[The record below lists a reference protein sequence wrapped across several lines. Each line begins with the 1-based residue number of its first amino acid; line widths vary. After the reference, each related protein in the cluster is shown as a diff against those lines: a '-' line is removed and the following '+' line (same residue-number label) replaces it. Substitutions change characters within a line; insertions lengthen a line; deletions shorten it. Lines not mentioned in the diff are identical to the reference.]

1 MIDPPVT
8 IDAPRREPPAY
19 SGLTVVIPT
28 RNRANL
34 AEAAI
39 KSVLDQGLSQVT
51 ILVSDN
57 STDEDGPRALQAY
70 CEGLDRRD
78 VRYIRPPQPM
88 PMSAHW
94 DWVIHRALEQ
104 TDASHFLYLTDRM
117 VFKAGALTELIVRA
131 RRFPDKVISYNGD
144 RIDDFSRPVFLEQKP
159 GSGRLLEIP
168 ADHLLYLTSRAVHP
182 PCLPGMLNCIVPRPV
197 FHEIERRF
205 GTIFASISPDF
216 CFAYRSL
223 AVVDSIIFYDLPLLI
238 QYSIDRSNG
247 LSYARGIASLDSAD
261 FLRQLSGVTMNY
273 AAPVPEFQTITNAV
287 LHEYCVVKE
296 ESGSPKFREID
307 RFAYLG
313 ATERALNWIEDP
325 ALKAAMERLLRE
337 QGWNRRKHYAWVSG
351 KVAALLHHNFL
362 GVLRQ
367 ALIRSISGNHEQPL
381 WIWLMRYG
389 VQPPSSS
396 WFHFNSA
403 AEAMAYDRRFPR
415 KRARHLGHLWHLMDP
430 PGAVREVRLDT
441 RPADSR
447 VLADAPTLSSPASG
461 GGKS

>member
-1 MIDPPVT
+1 MIDRHVT
-8 IDAPRREPPAY
+8 IDTPRREPLAY

-57 STDEDGPRALQAY
+57 STDEEGPAALRSY
-70 CEGLDRRD
+70 CEGLDPRV

-104 TDASHFLYLTDRM
+104 FDASHFLYLTDRM
-117 VFKAGALTELIVRA
+117 VFKAGALSALIERA
-131 RRFPDKVISYNGD
+131 RHFPDKVISYNGD
-144 RIDDFSRPVFLEQKP
+144 RINDFSQPVFLEQKP
-159 GSGRLLEIP
+159 GSRRLLEIP
-168 ADHLLYLTSRAVHP
+168 STHLLDLTSRAVHP
-182 PCLPGMLNCIVPRPV
+182 PCLPGMLNCVVPRPV

-205 GTIFASISPDF
+205 GSIFASISPDF
-216 CFAYRSL
+216 CFAYRCL
-223 AVVDSIIFYDLPLLI
+223 DVVSSILFYDKPLLI

-261 FLRQLSGVTMNY
+261 FLRQLSGVKMNY

-287 LHEYCVVKE
+287 LHEYCVVKQ
-296 ESGSPKFREID
+296 ESGSPKFHEID

-313 ATERALNWIEDP
+313 ATERALSWIEDP
-325 ALKAAMERLLRE
+325 SLKTAMHRLLRE
-337 QGWNRRKHYAWVSG
+337 EGWNNRKHYAWVLG
-351 KVAALLHHNFL
+351 KVASLLRHNFR
-362 GVLRQ
+362 GVARQ
-367 ALIRSISGNHEQPL
+367 TVVRMVSGNLEQPV
-381 WIWLMRYG
+381 WKWLMRFG
-389 VQPPSSS
+389 VQPPAST

-403 AEAMAYDRRFPR
+403 AEAMAYDQRFPR

-430 PGAVREVRLDT
+430 PGAIREVRWVT
-441 RPADSR
+441 NGAESR
-447 VLADAPTLSSPASG
+447 VLAKPLAHT
-461 GGKS
+461 

>member
-1 MIDPPVT
+1 MIDAQVT
-8 IDAPRREPPAY
+8 IDTPRREPLAY

-39 KSVLDQGLSQVT
+39 QSVLDQGLSQVT

-57 STDEDGPRALQAY
+57 STDDAGARALQTH
-70 CEGLDRRD
+70 CEGLDRR
-78 VRYIRPPQPM
+78 VVHYIRPSQPM

-104 TDASHFLYLTDRM
+104 FDASHFLYLTDRM
-117 VFKAGALTELIVRA
+117 VFKVGALGSLLERA

-168 ADHLLYLTSRAVHP
+168 STHLLNLTSRAVHP
-182 PCLPGMLNCIVPRPV
+182 PCLPGMLNCVVPRAV

-205 GTIFASISPDF
+205 GSIFSSISPDF

-223 AVVDSIIFYDLPLLI
+223 DVVSSILFYDKPLLI

-247 LSYARGIASLDSAD
+247 LSYARGIASVDSAD
-261 FLRQLSGVTMNY
+261 FLRQLSGVRMNY

-287 LHEYCVVKE
+287 LHEYCVVKQ

-307 RFAYLG
+307 WFSYLG
-313 ATERALNWIEDP
+313 ATERALSWIEDP
-325 ALKAAMERLLRE
+325 ALKASMEQLLKAK
-337 QGWNRRKHYAWVSG
+337 GWNRRQHYAWVLR
-351 KVAALLHHNFL
+351 KIAALLRHNFS
-362 GVLRQ
+362 GVVRQ
-367 ALIRSISGNHEQPL
+367 SVTRIVSGTAEQPV
-381 WIWLMRYG
+381 WIWLTRFG
-389 VQPPSSS
+389 VQPPASS

-415 KRARHLGHLWHLMDP
+415 KRARNLGHLWHLMDP
-430 PGAVREVRLDT
+430 PGAIREVRWDA
-441 RPADSR
+441 RPADAR
-447 VLADAPTLSSPASG
+447 VLAEPLAQ
-461 GGKS
+461 